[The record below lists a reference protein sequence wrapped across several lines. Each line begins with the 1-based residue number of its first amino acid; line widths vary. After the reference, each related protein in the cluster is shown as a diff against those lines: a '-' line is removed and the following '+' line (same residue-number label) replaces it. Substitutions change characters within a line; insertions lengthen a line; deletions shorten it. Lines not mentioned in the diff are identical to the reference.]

1 MLIMSDISQIIKKAR
16 EAKGLTQE
24 MIAAKMGITQRQ
36 FNKYESG
43 VLPKY
48 KRSVAQEI
56 DKILGTNIEELI
68 YEQNIPREQLLEDE
82 GLDRD
87 QPQAPPKSY
96 LKARRD
102 QKNHSGPFM
111 VPLVPVAS
119 QAGYAKKYLDPI
131 FIDQLELYPILPG
144 IDPHGAQWRYFEVKG
159 DSMED
164 TFKSGQ
170 YVLAS
175 QVIKEDWRN
184 IENFYVYVIITGDQ
198 VMIKR
203 LAKVKGKDYWAAI
216 SDNESAYHQFKL
228 PVIEVKELWK
238 YRRHIDWDA
247 SPRKKFE
254 IKV

>member
-1 MLIMSDISQIIKKAR
+1 MPTLSEILKREFITYGKSKSLAAAELGVSERTIENYMHGNRYPKPPALVKLSKFLDFNLSELSDT
-16 EAKGLTQE
+16 E
-24 MIAAKMGITQRQ
+24 
-36 FNKYESG
+36 
-43 VLPKY
+43 V
-48 KRSVAQEI
+48 
-56 DKILGTNIEELI
+56 
-68 YEQNIPREQLLEDE
+68 QNVPREQLLEDE